1 MSSDK
6 GQQRRPY
13 RQRARADAQEMT
25 RRRIA
30 DAAVELHGTIGPQ
43 RTTVSAIADRAGVER
58 VTVYR
63 HFPDERALFTA
74 CSRRFFE
81 DHPQPDLATPMTIT
95 DPVLRTEAVLLTL
108 YAYYREIEPMMSTL
122 LRDAPAVPVLTEYLG
137 PYVTML
143 RDLADALAA
152 AWPRPSNPRMV
163 RAAMGHAL
171 GFPTWQSLAREQ
183 GLTDQESAEMVL
195 SLLNGLERSSDRRS

>member
-1 MSSDK
+1 
-6 GQQRRPY
+6 
-13 RQRARADAQEMT
+13 MT

-63 HFPDERALFTA
+63 HFPDERALFAA
-74 CSRRFFE
+74 CSHRFFE

-95 DPVLRTEAVLLTL
+95 DPMLRTEAVLLTL

-143 RDLADALAA
+143 RELADALAA
-152 AWPRPSNPRMV
+152 AWPRASNPGMV
-163 RAAMGHAL
+163 RAAVGHAL
-171 GFPTWQSLAREQ
+171 AFPTWQSLAREQ

-195 SLLNGLERSSDRRS
+195 TLLNGLERSSHRRS